1 MFDED
6 LNVAKAIVSLFGIK
20 VNYPIL
26 VKDKS
31 SLC

>member
-1 MFDED
+1 MFVVD
-6 LNVAKAIVSLFGIK
+6 LNVAKAIVSLFGIN

-26 VKDKS
+26 DKEES